1 VTSSERYTTM
11 CQELRSIVD
20 DVGGVLLTL
29 PASPAEVF
37 RLSLLADHLREKISN
52 YKNGKRILGRVETRN
67 DEWKE
72 DLDARASETIEQRR
86 QATLAAM
93 EEATRGMSIIEKES
107 YLKNLPHSDRQ
118 LR

>member
-1 VTSSERYTTM
+1 MTSGERYTTM
-11 CQELRSIVD
+11 CQELKSIVD

-52 YKNGKRILGRVETRN
+52 YKNGKRILGRVETRG

-72 DLDARASETIEQRR
+72 DLDKRADQIAEQRR
-86 QATLAAM
+86 QSTLEQI
-93 EEATRGMSIIEKES
+93 EEATRGMSIVEKTS
-107 YLKNLPHSDRQ
+107 YLSALPHSDRR

>member
-1 VTSSERYTTM
+1 MTSGERYTTM

-52 YKNGKRILGRVETRN
+52 YKKGKRIIGRVETR
-67 DEWKE
+67 DEWQASV
-72 DLDARASETIEQRR
+72 DARVEEKIAEHQTKQAEDVKGLSEAELAQR
-86 QATLAAM
+86 
-93 EEATRGMSIIEKES
+93 
-107 YLKNLPHSDRQ
+107 PHSDRR

>member
-1 VTSSERYTTM
+1 VTSGERYTTM

-52 YKNGKRILGRVETRN
+52 YKKGKRIIGRVETR
-67 DEWKE
+67 DEWQASV
-72 DLDARASETIEQRR
+72 DARVEEKIAEHQTKQAEDVKGLSEAELAQR
-86 QATLAAM
+86 
-93 EEATRGMSIIEKES
+93 
-107 YLKNLPHSDRQ
+107 PHSDRR